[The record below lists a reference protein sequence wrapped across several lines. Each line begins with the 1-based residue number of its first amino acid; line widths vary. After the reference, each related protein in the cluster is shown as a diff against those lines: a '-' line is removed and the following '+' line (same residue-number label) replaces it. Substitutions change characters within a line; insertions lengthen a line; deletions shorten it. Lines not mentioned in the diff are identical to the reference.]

1 MLSRDDFEKLCKAFL
16 DKFASSSDEVFGG
29 WSWNEHSYLPRLG
42 YLSRKRTARSSANT
56 STAEVGEEDEVLA
69 EESENDAAT
78 AVTREECDLLEVRQY
93 IVYSATFQVPVF
105 YFSVHTRSGSP
116 LSLDGI
122 LSTSLFRRNVFP
134 DARKTGFAL
143 QTPDHSFP
151 LLSQGEHPTLGTPCW
166 FFHPCETPVALTEL
180 VRADGGADTSP
191 GRLMELW
198 LLLVGNVV
206 NLRVS

>member
-1 MLSRDDFEKLCKAFL
+1 MLSRADFEKSCKAFL
-16 DKFASSSDEVFGG
+16 SKVASSDDEVFGG
-29 WSWNEHSYLPRLG
+29 WSWNEHAYLSRLG
-42 YLSRKRTARSSANT
+42 YLSRKRTARSYANT
-56 STAEVGEEDEVLA
+56 AGVGEEDEVLTGQ
-69 EESENDAAT
+69 SETDPATAAT
-78 AVTREECDLLEVRQY
+78 CEECDLLEVWQY
-93 IVYSATFQVPVF
+93 IVYSATFQVPTF

-116 LSLDGI
+116 LTLDGI
-122 LSTSLFRRNVFP
+122 LSSSLFRRNVFP

-143 QTPDHSFP
+143 QTPDHPFP

-206 NLRVS
+206 NLKD